1 MADDQVAVGGP
12 LATSDVLLG
21 DAGLAP
27 LPSVRPGLLS
37 VRLRGNFDELNKFIS
52 INCTVRSRLTFS
64 EHSGLDIGLVEKHL
78 CTGVLEY
85 WCTVQLTWWRSG
97 TASRRST
104 VPQLL
109 CSRHTD
115 NIPPTLPHYNTP
127 QLLQNSPTD
136 PCLAG
141 GFLIQALNIKHS

>member
-64 EHSGLDIGLVEKHL
+64 EHSGLDIGLVQKQL
-78 CTGVLEY
+78 CTGVLVY
-85 WCTVQLTWWRSG
+85 CTADLVEVRHCKQEVHC
-97 TASRRST
+97 AT
-104 VPQLL
+104 V
-109 CSRHTD
+109 TV
-115 NIPPTLPHYNTP
+115 
-127 QLLQNSPTD
+127 
-136 PCLAG
+136 
-141 GFLIQALNIKHS
+141 